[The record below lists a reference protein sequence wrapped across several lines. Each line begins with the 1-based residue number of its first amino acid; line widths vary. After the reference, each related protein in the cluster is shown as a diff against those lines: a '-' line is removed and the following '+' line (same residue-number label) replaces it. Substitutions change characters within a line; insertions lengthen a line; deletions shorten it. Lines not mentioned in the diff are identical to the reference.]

1 AKARASLTVAGSAA
15 CLWRYWAW
23 VRRSLPV
30 RLAGLSGALRQTTT
44 ETVILVL
51 GGAGVSPAPWTK
63 GAFSLP
69 GRTAR
74 GEAVRLEVRF
84 FFVLIF
90 FVLMRSVS
98 KFWG

>member
-1 AKARASLTVAGSAA
+1 
-15 CLWRYWAW
+15 
-23 VRRSLPV
+23 
-30 RLAGLSGALRQTTT
+30 LRQTTT

-74 GEAVRLEVRF
+74 GEAERFAVRI
-84 FFVLIF
+84 FFVLFFVLFF

-98 KFWG
+98 NYGDEL